1 MGQLGFNNV
10 RGGSIREPL
19 STQTEQRVANRGA
32 PIRTPCR
39 VKYSYIY
46 PVSDGAHGI
55 AIWLDSYSSGD
66 CEIRK
71 LFGN

>member
-39 VKYSYIY
+39 VTSGHQQ
-46 PVSDGAHGI
+46 PMVHHQRALLGVTNSRSAGGA
-55 AIWLDSYSSGD
+55 A
-66 CEIRK
+66 
-71 LFGN
+71 

>member
-1 MGQLGFNNV
+1 MGQLGFNDV

-39 VKYSYIY
+39 VNR
-46 PVSDGAHGI
+46 A
-55 AIWLDSYSSGD
+55 LSGQVT
-66 CEIRK
+66 
-71 LFGN
+71 FG